1 MGKIKLH
8 MIGNTH
14 IDPVWL
20 WNRAEGMQ
28 EVKSSFMSALDR
40 MEEFEDFKF
49 TQSSISFLEW
59 MKENCPEQFE
69 RIRRRVEEGR
79 WEIVGGMWVEPDC
92 NLPSGESLIRHFLYG
107 KGFVRENFGKDVV
120 TNYNVDSF
128 GHGSNMPA
136 VCSGCGIRYYLM
148 SRPGKQNIE
157 VPPVFVW
164 KAKNGSSVLAERTGG
179 EYMAWTRP
187 ALEFNLKESLE
198 ALEAY
203 DYDRMAVFY
212 GVGNHGGG
220 PTIENIRT
228 IYEMKEDYPEL
239 DLDFSTMEEFFSQVE
254 PERIPEVSKEMGRIF
269 YGCYSSDKKIK
280 ELNRKAE
287 WSLQEAEHIGAMAAV
302 LGRDGYRW
310 PSDEAEHAWKET
322 LFHQFHD
329 VLAGTCIEPA
339 RDEACQGFSG
349 AIAAGRK
356 LTHDGIQA
364 IANQLDTR
372 GDGFP
377 LILFNPSGA
386 VYRGVFAAEVYVPR
400 ARKKLLRLK
409 NWKGEEI
416 PFEETMYKNRTP
428 ESRKR
433 ILFEAEVP
441 PFGYTV
447 YRITAEG
454 PEHPVQDEPIHATET
469 ELDNGILKAVFD
481 KKTGCPV
488 SLRKNGR
495 ELLGGSSSV
504 QVYYDDRGAW
514 GETVYQE
521 KREGSFQVTDCR
533 VVEANSMRAVL
544 RFLLAYE
551 KSEMRIDYALEKGS
565 DCLKMEIRLANM
577 HRHRQISLDI
587 PVLAEHPS
595 VVTETAFL
603 AENKVDCQDENTEH
617 YQHRFADIS
626 DAGGAGISIINDSLY
641 AFRQTGSCYKLILL
655 RNAMFARGG
664 GGPEE
669 ETLENDFM
677 NQGTFDYQLVW
688 IAHEKPVAN
697 QRLFEEADRLHL
709 PVEYLGDS
717 NHPGEDYRKQNALYQ
732 AEARNVH
739 VQTVKPAGDG
749 SGDLILRMF
758 ETEGKDG
765 SIRLKCCGHE
775 AEADFAPYE
784 IRTLRLTENGF
795 TECNMLEETEEENKR
810 ESF

>member
-1 MGKIKLH
+1 
-8 MIGNTH
+8 
-14 IDPVWL
+14 
-20 WNRAEGMQ
+20 
-28 EVKSSFMSALDR
+28 
-40 MEEFEDFKF
+40 
-49 TQSSISFLEW
+49 
-59 MKENCPEQFE
+59 
-69 RIRRRVEEGR
+69 
-79 WEIVGGMWVEPDC
+79 
-92 NLPSGESLIRHFLYG
+92 
-107 KGFVRENFGKDVV
+107 
-120 TNYNVDSF
+120 
-128 GHGSNMPA
+128 
-136 VCSGCGIRYYLM
+136 M
-148 SRPGKQNIE
+148 SRPDKNHVQ

-228 IYEMKEDYPEL
+228 IYEMREEYPDLE
-239 DLDFSTMEEFFSQVE
+239 LDFSTMEEFFSRVE
-254 PERIPEVSKEMGRIF
+254 PDRIPEVSREMGRIF

-287 WSLQEAEHIGAMAAV
+287 WSLQEAEHLGAMAMV

-310 PSDEAEHAWKET
+310 PSEDAEHAWKET

-339 RDEACQGFSG
+339 RDEACQGFAG

-356 LTHDGIQA
+356 LIHNGIQA
-364 IANQLDTR
+364 IANRMDTR

-386 VYRGVFAAEVYVPR
+386 PYQGVFAAEVYVPR
-400 ARKKLLRLK
+400 AQKKPLRLK

-416 PFEETMYKNRTP
+416 PFEETMYQNRTP

-441 PFGYTV
+441 AFGYTV

-454 PEHPVQDEPIHATET
+454 AENTGKEKPVYASDT
-469 ELDNGILKAVFD
+469 ELDNGILKIVFD
-481 KKTGCPV
+481 EKTGCPK
-488 SLRKNGR
+488 SIRKSGR
-495 ELLGGSSSV
+495 ELLEGSCGIH
-504 QVYYDDRGAW
+504 VYYDDRGAW

-521 KREGSFQVTDCR
+521 KTAGGFEVRSSR

-544 RFLLAYE
+544 RFLLTCGD
-551 KSEMRIDYALEKGS
+551 SELRIDYALEKGS
-565 DCLKMEIRLANM
+565 DCLKMNLRLRNA
-577 HRHRQISLDI
+577 HKHRQISLDI
-587 PVLAEHPS
+587 PVLAKKPS
-595 VVTETAFL
+595 VITETAFL
-603 AENKVDCQDENTEH
+603 AENKVNCHDENSEH

-626 DAGGAGISIINDSLY
+626 DEDGAGISVINDSVY
-641 AFRQTGSCYKLILL
+641 AFRQVGSCYKLILL

-664 GGPEE
+664 GGPAQ
-669 ETLENDFM
+669 ETMENDFM

-688 IAHEKPVAN
+688 IAHENKAAN
-697 QRLFEEADRLHL
+697 RRLFEEADRLHL

-717 NHPGEDYRKQNALYQ
+717 NHAGKEYRKRNSLYQ
-732 AEARNVH
+732 ADTRNVH
-739 VQTVKPAGDG
+739 VQTVKPAHDG
-749 SGDLILRMF
+749 SGDLVFRVI
-758 ETEGKDG
+758 ETEGQEG
-765 SIRLKCCGHE
+765 NICLKCRGYETE
-775 AEADFAPYE
+775 AALMPYE
-784 IRTLRLTENGF
+784 IRTLRLSRDGF
-795 TECNMLEETEEENKR
+795 RECNMLEETKEDLK
-810 ESF
+810 